1 MAMMAMIVTMIKV
14 KIVMMMMRKMENM
27 MLLFRLPPALY
38 G

>member
-1 MAMMAMIVTMIKV
+1 MAMILTMIKV
-14 KIVMMMMRKMENM
+14 NIVMMMMRMMATM

>member
-14 KIVMMMMRKMENM
+14 KIMMMMMRKMATM